1 MAMSAGQVWRRAN
14 GLRWV
19 EVQAEPM
26 EPSGWRIMVPLVELD
41 DAPDAPPLVVTVE
54 GVRARVHLLTS
65 VPDNDLGE
73 PAGSL
78 SAEDVDVLQA
88 AARALLTGSG
98 HKAERDRKLA
108 VLDAMA
114 EAEADLGI
122 R

>member
-1 MAMSAGQVWRRAN
+1 MSAGQVSRRAN

-19 EVQAEPM
+19 EIQAEPM

-41 DAPDAPPLVVTVE
+41 DASDAPPLVVTLD
-54 GVRARVHLLTS
+54 GVRARVHLLAS
-65 VPDNDLGE
+65 APDDDLGE

-78 SAEDVDVLQA
+78 SDVDVEVLQA
-88 AARALLTGSG
+88 AAGSLLAGSG
-98 HKAERDRKLA
+98 LKAERDRKLA

-114 EAEADLGI
+114 EAEVDLSI